1 VTQALRSTFAPT
13 ARGCFCGESRA
24 RLHFRTARFG
34 LVSCPSCGCYRID
47 PPPIQGEEEAGEFYS
62 AYYEGLAR
70 DAATAQGVPRAAE
83 HTADGACGASGA
95 TAAHPGANDASGAN
109 GAAPRT
115 SRYWRVVD
123 EVPSL
128 REAGESAADIGC
140 GEGTLCAELRAA
152 GWRSVTGVDA
162 SRARVARA
170 RRRHPDITFHDSPL
184 EEVDIPAGSLDL
196 IVLDNVI
203 EHLVDPLDAVRR
215 LRTLLAAGGRLVLI
229 TPNMESGHFR
239 LLGRR
244 WTPELAPHTHIF
256 LFTHAAMR
264 RMLVAAGY
272 VVENQGDFHL
282 PLYTPREWVRR
293 VAGGDVKGALWRAM
307 QEAGGVYGRLVG
319 AGPMLYAVAR
329 PAAASAEAAR

>member
-1 VTQALRSTFAPT
+1 MSEVLRSTFAPT
-13 ARGCFCGESRA
+13 ARDCFCGENRA

-62 AYYEGLAR
+62 AYYEGLER
-70 DAATAQGVPRAAE
+70 DAAAAKSESPTAKHAARHAAE
-83 HTADGACGASGA
+83 GAPGASA
-95 TAAHPGANDASGAN
+95 VIGANGVNAAN
-109 GAAPRT
+109 GAAQRT
-115 SRYWRVVD
+115 SRYWRVVN

-128 REAGESAADIGC
+128 REPGESAADIGC

-152 GWRSVTGVDA
+152 GWRRVIGVDA

-215 LRTLLAAGGRLVLI
+215 LRALLAAGGRLVLI

-264 RMLVAAGY
+264 RMLAAAGY
-272 VVENQGDFHL
+272 VVETQGDFHL
-282 PLYTPREWVRR
+282 PLYTAREWVRR

-329 PAAASAEAAR
+329 PAAAGAGAAR

>member
-1 VTQALRSTFAPT
+1 VSEALRSTFAPT
-13 ARGCFCGESRA
+13 ARDCFCGENRA

-70 DAATAQGVPRAAE
+70 DAAAARGESRAAE
-83 HTADGACGASGA
+83 QATDGVN
-95 TAAHPGANDASGAN
+95 GANGAN
-109 GAAPRT
+109 GAARRT

-123 EVPSL
+123 AVPSL
-128 REAGESAADIGC
+128 REPGESAADIGC

-152 GWRSVTGVDA
+152 GWKRVTGVDA

-170 RRRHPDITFHDSPL
+170 RRRHPDVSFHDSPL
-184 EEVDIPAGSLDL
+184 EEVDIPPRSLDK

-203 EHLVDPLDAVRR
+203 EHLVDPLDAVHR
-215 LRTLLAAGGRLVLI
+215 LRALLAAGGRLVLI

-264 RMLVAAGY
+264 RMLAEAGY
-272 VVENQGDFHL
+272 VVETQGDFHL
-282 PLYTPREWVRR
+282 PLYTAREWVSR
-293 VAGGDVKGALWRAM
+293 VMGGDVKGAVWRAM

-329 PAAASAEAAR
+329 PAAASSGAAR

>member
-1 VTQALRSTFAPT
+1 VN
-13 ARGCFCGESRA
+13 
-24 RLHFRTARFG
+24 
-34 LVSCPSCGCYRID
+34 
-47 PPPIQGEEEAGEFYS
+47 
-62 AYYEGLAR
+62 
-70 DAATAQGVPRAAE
+70 
-83 HTADGACGASGA
+83 
-95 TAAHPGANDASGAN
+95 GANGAN
-109 GAAPRT
+109 GAARRT

>member
-1 VTQALRSTFAPT
+1 MRSASAPT
-13 ARGCFCGESRA
+13 ARGCFCGENRA

-70 DAATAQGVPRAAE
+70 NAAAAQGESIAA
-83 HTADGACGASGA
+83 DL
-95 TAAHPGANDASGAN
+95 PANGAN
-109 GAAPRT
+109 GAARRT

-123 EVPSL
+123 AVPSL
-128 REAGESAADIGC
+128 REVGESAADIGC
-140 GEGTLCAELRAA
+140 GEGTLCAELLAA
-152 GWRSVTGVDA
+152 GWKRVTGVDA

-170 RRRHPDITFHDSPL
+170 RRRHPDVSFHDSPL
-184 EEVDIPAGSLDL
+184 EEVDIPPRSLDL

-203 EHLVDPLDAVRR
+203 EHLVDPLDAVRT
-215 LRTLLAAGGRLVLI
+215 LRALLSAGGRLVLI

-264 RMLVAAGY
+264 SMLTAAGY
-272 VVENQGDFHL
+272 VVEIQGDFHL
-282 PLYTPREWVRR
+282 PLYTAREWVRR
-293 VAGGDVKGALWRAM
+293 VMSGDVKGAVWRAM

-329 PAAASAEAAR
+329 PADASAGAAR